1 MGKLPAR
8 GSDNLYAYNTNTGET
23 RFVASLLESDR
34 RLWGRLEQTSS
45 LSGDNEVRLA
55 QSTPDGSYLVFAS
68 YAELITT
75 GPEAD
80 TSGAQQVY
88 RYDFQTGKIIRVSTG
103 HEGFADNGNV
113 PGFNAIIGPAD
124 DGKEAALP
132 TVNDS
137 NRAISESG
145 ETIVFIT
152 AAQLEEYGRRGRH
165 QQCMR

>member
-1 MGKLPAR
+1 MATTKCGWR
-8 GSDNLYAYNTNTGET
+8 
-23 RFVASLLESDR
+23 
-34 RLWGRLEQTSS
+34 
-45 LSGDNEVRLA
+45 
-55 QSTPDGSYLVFAS
+55 STPDGSYLVFAS

-152 AAQLEEYGRRGRH
+152 AAQLKSTDVAGGTNNVCDESIDDAAGAGSRSTSGTTVRLT
-165 QQCMR
+165 